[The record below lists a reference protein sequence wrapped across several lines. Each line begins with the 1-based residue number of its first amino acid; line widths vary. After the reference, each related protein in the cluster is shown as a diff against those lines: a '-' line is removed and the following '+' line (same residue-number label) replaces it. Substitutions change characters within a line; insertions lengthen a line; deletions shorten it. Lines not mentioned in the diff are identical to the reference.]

1 MEVNAL
7 GPAQIHTNARFR
19 EYLTW
24 YHSATRYKLRQ
35 RWTGVDYA
43 DIASSDDDDTAYDQR
58 CREGNVVELAPI
70 LDRVGTSMRDSVTD
84 IDRFLQSP
92 PATDDR
98 PARDFL
104 QKLQRRLKRAAAR
117 CGCRAQVLADVA
129 AAPSHRS
136 SSRAVT
142 ASSSHA
148 VARQSATATSSRTFS
163 SGNGEDDEQL
173 EGEGEEGEQQ
183 GEGVEGEGDDG
194 EQQPPYDELGLSQLP
209 DAPASSQPAR
219 RLRRPPAR
227 HTPGTDALRKGK
239 GKGKGTRR

>member
-1 MEVNAL
+1 MEGNAL
-7 GPAQIHTNARFR
+7 GPAHIHTNARFC

-35 RWTGVDYA
+35 RWTGADYA
-43 DIASSDDDDTAYDQR
+43 DIASSDDDDTTYDRR

-84 IDRFLQSP
+84 IDCFLQSP
-92 PATDDR
+92 PRTDDR
-98 PARDFL
+98 PAREFL
-104 QKLQRRLKRAAAR
+104 QKLQRRLRRAAAR

-148 VARQSATATSSRTFS
+148 AATASSSRTFS
-163 SGNGEDDEQL
+163 SGEDDSQL
-173 EGEGEEGEQQ
+173 QGEGEEEEQ
-183 GEGVEGEGDDG
+183 GEEVEGAGEDG

-219 RLRRPPAR
+219 RRRRPPAR
-227 HTPGTDALRKGK
+227 HTPGTDALGKGK